1 LVRYIYENSPAAS
14 STLKEMDVIIAF
26 DGEKVNTMDELTS
39 FINSHKPGDKIT
51 LTVVRDNK
59 EKLMVNIT
67 LGDKNKT
74 E

>member
-1 LVRYIYENSPAAS
+1 
-14 STLKEMDVIIAF
+14 
-26 DGEKVNTMDELTS
+26 MDELTS
-39 FINSHKPGDKIT
+39 FINAHEPGDKVT

-59 EKLMVNIT
+59 EKISVNIT